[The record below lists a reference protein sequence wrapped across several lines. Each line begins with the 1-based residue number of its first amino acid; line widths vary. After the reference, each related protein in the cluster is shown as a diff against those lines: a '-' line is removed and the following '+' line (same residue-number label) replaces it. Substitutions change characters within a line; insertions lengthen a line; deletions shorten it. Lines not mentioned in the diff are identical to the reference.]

1 MRKIISMVFLK
12 RYTLDYE
19 TSINIACQIKLT
31 KVGCY
36 SGSAPRE
43 LDWINRRPF
52 CEELMTASGEMLKL
66 ATLRQ
71 CSHHRCSDV
80 DASLVDLDPRV
91 SLVITMLDTNT
102 RKQPFQSRLASSN
115 GKLDPPPPPRPPSPS
130 SSIGPLL
137 SSYAYCSPF
146 TTHKSHD
153 CAMQTSKQDLG
164 KQPSKMCMRTPQ
176 TKVAC
181 CNRRS
186 LIGKSISSTKRL
198 HTWRRPSPQLDHA
211 PCDRVAEQTQGAAHE
226 AENHRVRCEN
236 APFAAIQHHVSAQ
249 PGRFAI

>member
-115 GKLDPPPPPRPPSPS
+115 GKLVGAAPAPRPPPPPPRP
-130 SSIGPLL
+130 GECVAALGTGECRGL
-137 SSYAYCSPF
+137 SHGEEC
-146 TTHKSHD
+146 
-153 CAMQTSKQDLG
+153 G
-164 KQPSKMCMRTPQ
+164 RT
-176 TKVAC
+176 
-181 CNRRS
+181 
-186 LIGKSISSTKRL
+186 GKS
-198 HTWRRPSPQLDHA
+198 
-211 PCDRVAEQTQGAAHE
+211 E
-226 AENHRVRCEN
+226 A
-236 APFAAIQHHVSAQ
+236 
-249 PGRFAI
+249 